1 MDLYTSISQRNSL
14 PSRPLHL
21 YPTHFPS
28 YFLKQILGIISSV
41 LVPCDCHNK
50 SPQTWCKTTE
60 ICSSTIL
67 EARALKSKLQSRVGP
82 PGGPGG
88 ESALSLSPALAA
100 GSLWWPLAGRSL
112 TPVSAPVVTL
122 PSLCVS
128 PPLLFWVHVSLDLE
142 PSVIQSE
149 SSWDF

>member
-1 MDLYTSISQRNSL
+1 MDLYTPISQRNSSL
-14 PSRPLHL
+14 SRPLHL

-41 LVPCDCHNK
+41 LVSFDCRNK
-50 SPQTWCKTTE
+50 SPQTWCKTIE

-67 EARALKSKLQSRVGP
+67 EARALKSKLQLRVSP

-88 ESALSLSPALAA
+88 ESALSLSPAVAA
-100 GSLWWPLAGRSL
+100 GSLWWPLACRSL
-112 TPVSAPVVTL
+112 TPVSAPVVAL

-128 PPLLFWVHVSLDLE
+128 PLLF
-142 PSVIQSE
+142 
-149 SSWDF
+149 